1 MERKE
6 RHGFF
11 RAGDAAAIAL
21 VLLLAVLPLVYHAV
35 QAVQPAAAVS
45 VITESSVQ
53 TYPLSENREMQVTS
67 AGHSLTIRIENG
79 TVYVSETDCPNGNCA
94 VTGAVSKAGQSI
106 VCAPARVLVKIVG
119 EEGAYEDDADVI
131 LP

>member
-11 RAGDAAAIAL
+11 RVGDAATIAL
-21 VLLLAVLPLVYHAV
+21 VLFLAFLPLVYHAV
-35 QAVQPAAAVS
+35 LAAHPAAAVS

-53 TYPLSENREMQVTS
+53 TYPLSENRVIQVTS
-67 AGHSLTIRIENG
+67 AGHSLTIRIEG
-79 TVYVSETDCPNGNCA
+79 GAVCVSETDCPNGVCA
-94 VTGAVSKAGQSI
+94 ATGTVSKAGQSI

-119 EEGAYEDDADVI
+119 EEGAYEDDADII